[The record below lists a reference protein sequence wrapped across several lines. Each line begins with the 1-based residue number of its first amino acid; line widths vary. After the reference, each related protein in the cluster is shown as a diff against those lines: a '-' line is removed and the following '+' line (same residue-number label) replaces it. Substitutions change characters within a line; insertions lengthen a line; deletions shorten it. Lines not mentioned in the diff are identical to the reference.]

1 MCVSETA
8 CEREGTRG
16 VDHTRGPR
24 RSVPRGS
31 QRDVRPQ
38 GAARGVWTGTG
49 VPLGP
54 GTSLRPSSPSL
65 CSLPRGM
72 GATVLIHGM
81 ASSTRSE
88 AALAPDPGSGNHV

>member
-16 VDHTRGPR
+16 VNHTRSPR

-49 VPLGP
+49 V
-54 GTSLRPSSPSL
+54 R
-65 CSLPRGM
+65 
-72 GATVLIHGM
+72 
-81 ASSTRSE
+81 
-88 AALAPDPGSGNHV
+88 PGSWHVAPPLLSEPLFAP